1 MSKNSL
7 ILVLQNKQENST
19 IDMAKIH
26 IKSEKLTPFGEIY
39 YASKAFYALS
49 LDKVIIKNR
58 SKSTLFMH
66 NSLLAE
72 RWWRRESEFIPSS
85 SYLLVVEEP
94 HESKIQNSWIIR
106 GHSWPF
112 YSHELSW
119 IDHEFILRHYML
131 QNSWIIRGHSWLYYL
146 LHRHELSNHRTISIF
161 EHYG

>member
-1 MSKNSL
+1 
-7 ILVLQNKQENST
+7 
-19 IDMAKIH
+19 MAKIH
-26 IKSEKLTPFGEIY
+26 IKSEKITPFGEIY
-39 YASKAFYALS
+39 YASKAFYALL